1 MRFPC
6 CVTILEIVILLCNG
20 AEQGVLDSDVAELDG
35 NDNTKEL
42 GNSLKANP
50 TSDNTVITLDNF
62 MDLLDTDKDIMDIT
76 KTDKSPTE
84 TDVEEVTQGRNDSL
98 AASSRSPTEPE
109 QVIPSMLRIMDDSRS
124 NWTTTEA
131 TTTGFPP
138 LEEINSTVT
147 ETTTHPMAFTIKDR
161 FSEFDDLSSFKDIS
175 SGLDEMR
182 EQHKITEE
190 PDPTITVP
198 IPSDDD
204 LQKTIIQNKSTVL
217 NRSTSKNVKKNIV
230 RYYVTVT
237 RAPIS
242 QYSENTTT
250 TSTTQ
255 PPSTPTTP
263 QTSTTTIMKKSAVS
277 SSTAEPSITIPLPEN
292 TSAEQ
297 KLNGVSRK
305 RAKPHVTP
313 NPTSSVF
320 STSTRGT
327 TDDPAVPT
335 SGESFLKSKH
345 DSTLHESNVTSITL
359 PLTSATLSSMRQPP
373 LPRFSS
379 SPLMISST
387 TKSTKTVSVYTLKS
401 NISTLFEEQRA
412 LLTSPFI
419 PVTSAL
425 TNNAEENLLPVS
437 TTADASLHE
446 ASLLALP
453 SNVPSQEGENS
464 VIPLESSGTKGDDK
478 SDSVEGA
485 DGNLDDPRYIT
496 VTVQPN
502 KLKLSPRQRR
512 KPSMPSLAKST
523 VPDLWWTP
531 KPSYLVNG
539 LLSTIS
545 STRRTPTPSKELT
558 RRKKVTSLTKSEKV
572 DEAARGLAPLVPLAR
587 ASAVGQFIYTTT
599 IPPEFASIE
608 LHSTSGFNHRK
619 TTHMNVPESHIQQL
633 KSELEF
639 LGVSDEGKPFAAMAP
654 VRPPMHYGR
663 ARRKIVLTKEK
674 REKSAP
680 HPITRG
686 YEIERKI
693 LNATVN
699 EKLPDE
705 AITVVSR
712 GAKASH
718 EPNNTPLQLSD
729 EAITVVSRGMEAY
742 GDKRNFNENNESVKG
757 GLQSRP
763 DREFVVAAEKV
774 AKEPPSAPSSISPDI
789 NELEEALKELARLSK
804 EVKDVAI
811 SDSVSFIGDYR
822 DGISPVDGAVE
833 RKRRRRRRRG
843 HGKGRQIDPD
853 LGRTSR
859 NTKSWSKKIPSP
871 SPSDVDVE
879 RIARELEESSQRLIE
894 QITKTGSDNGVHS
907 SLVAHCTAI
916 ECNFEKGD
924 LCGFVT
930 SMPSRVRNHR
940 NKRALVATAF
950 FSVQR
955 WANWLGK
962 FNKSS
967 LRVDRA
973 PVFSPTN
980 RHFAGTLLRA
990 QQMATLTMQ
999 ASTLEPFIISFDSWE
1014 ATREM
1019 QMRVCCDDV
1028 CPLTTYSGSLKGER
1042 SWRRLALQCPKT
1054 TRTVTFECLNFG
1066 HRRGACGIDNFS
1078 LKSKS
1083 CYRRAL

>member
-35 NDNTKEL
+35 NDNTKEV

-230 RYYVTVT
+230 R
-237 RAPIS
+237 
-242 QYSENTTT
+242 
-250 TSTTQ
+250 
-255 PPSTPTTP
+255 
-263 QTSTTTIMKKSAVS
+263 
-277 SSTAEPSITIPLPEN
+277 
-292 TSAEQ
+292 
-297 KLNGVSRK
+297 
-305 RAKPHVTP
+305 
-313 NPTSSVF
+313 
-320 STSTRGT
+320 
-327 TDDPAVPT
+327 
-335 SGESFLKSKH
+335 
-345 DSTLHESNVTSITL
+345 
-359 PLTSATLSSMRQPP
+359 
-373 LPRFSS
+373 
-379 SPLMISST
+379 
-387 TKSTKTVSVYTLKS
+387 
-401 NISTLFEEQRA
+401 
-412 LLTSPFI
+412 
-419 PVTSAL
+419 
-425 TNNAEENLLPVS
+425 
-437 TTADASLHE
+437 
-446 ASLLALP
+446 
-453 SNVPSQEGENS
+453 
-464 VIPLESSGTKGDDK
+464 
-478 SDSVEGA
+478 
-485 DGNLDDPRYIT
+485 
-496 VTVQPN
+496 
-502 KLKLSPRQRR
+502 
-512 KPSMPSLAKST
+512 
-523 VPDLWWTP
+523 
-531 KPSYLVNG
+531 
-539 LLSTIS
+539 
-545 STRRTPTPSKELT
+545 TPTPSKELI

-699 EKLPDE
+699 EKSHEPNKTLLQQSDEAITVVSRGAKVSHEPKKTLLQLPDE